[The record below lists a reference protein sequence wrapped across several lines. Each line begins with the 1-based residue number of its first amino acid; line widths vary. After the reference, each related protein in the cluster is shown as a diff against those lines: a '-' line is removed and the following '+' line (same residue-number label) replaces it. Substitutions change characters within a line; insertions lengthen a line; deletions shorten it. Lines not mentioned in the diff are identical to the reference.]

1 MIIKRKV
8 KSAEDRA
15 HDLLKTREK
24 QRKRMIKTKYGQA
37 MMKHSR
43 KGIISCLY
51 SGLVCIILCFMI
63 IMSYITKG
71 QIGILAGLVGLVIVV
86 LAFKGFSSAL
96 KGFKERDK
104 NYITCKVG
112 VVCNGL
118 LLLGLIIIFF
128 RGLF

>member
-15 HDLLKTREK
+15 QDLLKAREK
-24 QRKRMIKTKYGQA
+24 QRKKMIKTRYGQA
-37 MMKHSR
+37 AMKHSR
-43 KGIISCLY
+43 KGIVSCLY
-51 SGLVCIILCFMI
+51 SVLVFAILSIMI
-63 IMSYITKG
+63 LISYITKG
-71 QIGILAGLVGLVIVV
+71 QIGILAGLAGLVSVV
-86 LAFKGFSSAL
+86 FAFKGFSSGL

-112 VVCNGL
+112 AVCNVL